1 MNLKIYEKILLSN
14 FSTFKIGGLAR
25 FFALPKNTEQIFEAI
40 DFCQKKSLKPIFF
53 GSGANILFPDKV
65 DDSYFFISL
74 RNLVDFE
81 FYNEKLSLSSGFPIS
96 LLPFLSSI
104 FLLQDNLSF
113 LYLLPGTIGAATYI
127 NVRYDSFDI
136 GPFLSKIIYLDLENL
151 KISEIEGKNAEFS
164 YKSSIFQK
172 KNWIILQVI
181 IDKDSFNKE
190 NFFKDFFSKDNFKK
204 ISFQKNFKDE
214 NKIDSPN
221 NVKLEKYL
229 TKKLNSD
236 EMQKIFIEQK
246 NLAFKTIKNES
257 DLKKFYKIY
266 GLKYI
271 KKNLGKSFNLLSE
284 KTFKQIE
291 KIEDY
296 RISKNHF
303 IYPSCG
309 SVFKNNYQFGTATGA
324 LVDKLGLKGF
334 RHNDAQ
340 IAPYHGNIIINTGKA
355 KASDVFYLVQFVQ
368 EKIYKNFGFVPEPEI
383 IILR

>member
-25 FFALPKNTEQIFEAI
+25 FLALPTNFEQIFEAL
-40 DFCQKKSLKPIFF
+40 DFCKKRGLKPLFF

-65 DDSYFFISL
+65 DDSNFFISM
-74 RNLVDFE
+74 RNLVEFE
-81 FYNEKLSLSSGFPIS
+81 TDDEKISLCAGFPIS
-96 LLPFLSSI
+96 LLPFLSYS
-104 FLLQDNLSF
+104 FLLKDDLFF

-127 NVRYDSFDI
+127 NVRYDNFDL

-151 KISEIEGKNAEFS
+151 EIHQINGKDADFK
-164 YKSSIFQK
+164 YKSSIFQR
-172 KNWIILQVI
+172 KNWVILKVI
-181 IDKDSFNKE
+181 IEKDSFA
-190 NFFKDFFSKDNFKK
+190 KDVF
-204 ISFQKNFKDE
+204 IKNLFPKNLRE
-214 NKIDSPN
+214 
-221 NVKLEKYL
+221 Y
-229 TKKLNSD
+229 
-236 EMQKIFIEQK
+236 K

-257 DLKKFYKIY
+257 DLKNFYKIY

-271 KKNLGKSFNLLSE
+271 KKTLKKGFNLLNE
-284 KTFKQIE
+284 KTIIQI
-291 KIEDY
+291 KNIEDY

-334 RHNDAQ
+334 KHNDAQ

-355 KASDVFYLVQFVQ
+355 KASDVFYLIQLIQ

-383 IILR
+383 VILR